1 MDLKG
6 NMWKINC
13 GPIKTESKT
22 HSLSVVAFIAY
33 RRLRKPVQ
41 TPNKQCMSQLRLIK
55 FGRSQREVL
64 LLFSS
69 NIQIVF
75 DP

>member
-22 HSLSVVAFIAY
+22 HSLSVLAFIAFPWPW
-33 RRLRKPVQ
+33 RISP
-41 TPNKQCMSQLRLIK
+41 
-55 FGRSQREVL
+55 GE
-64 LLFSS
+64 
-69 NIQIVF
+69 
-75 DP
+75 